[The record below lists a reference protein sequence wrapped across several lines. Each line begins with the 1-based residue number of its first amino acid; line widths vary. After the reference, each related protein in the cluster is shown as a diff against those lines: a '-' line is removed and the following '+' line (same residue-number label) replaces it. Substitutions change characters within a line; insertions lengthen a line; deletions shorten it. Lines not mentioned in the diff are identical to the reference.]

1 LIHVIKDLLFH
12 IRKWSG
18 YNVFNAKK
26 MDLKIILCGI
36 GGQGVVFLNR
46 LLARAAMD
54 AGFPVMSL
62 ESHGMSRRG
71 GSVVLH
77 LRLGSHE
84 SPLVTQGGADLLL
97 ALDEQEGLRNL
108 SYVKYGGT
116 VLVNS
121 ANEFPQTVLIE
132 LQRLQIK
139 TESINATEMAR
150 NLGKV
155 NAANVIL
162 AGAVTAL
169 SAVSLSKDDV
179 QNAVAAMSP
188 KAANLNGRAVEI
200 GCNVF

>member
-1 LIHVIKDLLFH
+1 
-12 IRKWSG
+12 
-18 YNVFNAKK
+18 
-26 MDLKIILCGI
+26 M
-36 GGQGVVFLNR
+36 NR

-108 SYVKYGGT
+108 SYLKSGAT

-121 ANEFPQTVLIE
+121 TNEFPQAVLIE

-139 TESINATEMAR
+139 TQSINATEMAR

-162 AGAVTAL
+162 AGAVAAL
-169 SAVSLSKDDV
+169 PAVSLSKEDL
-179 QNAVAAMSP
+179 QNTAAAMSP
-188 KAANLNGRAVEI
+188 KSADLNSRAVEI
-200 GCNVF
+200 GYNVF

>member
-1 LIHVIKDLLFH
+1 MIHVIKDLLFR

-18 YNVFNAKK
+18 FNVFNAKK

-71 GSVVLH
+71 GSVVLN

-108 SYVKYGGT
+108 SYLKSGGT

-121 ANEFPQTVLIE
+121 ENEFPQTVLIE

-139 TESINATEMAR
+139 TQIINATELAR

-162 AGAVTAL
+162 AGAAAAL
-169 SAVSLSKDDV
+169 PAVSLSKEDL
-179 QNAVAAMSP
+179 QNTAAAMSP
-188 KAANLNGRAVEI
+188 KSADLNSRAVEI
-200 GCNVF
+200 GYNVF